1 MDYDSFKA
9 AYIKECQEIEKKL
22 VECGTGTNP
31 AGVGS
36 VAQPGAPTKKTEDSK
51 DVEASKAGA
60 KTKILGEGEKA
71 EEEKKGPS
79 EGEAVA
85 LAEAKKQTF
94 KQPTKV
100 AIPAGAK
107 KMPPK
112 ETPYKAKEV
121 KKGEKKVEVKG
132 PENTSDN
139 DGPVEKEGK
148 KGAQKAPKALSESAM
163 LRRALWKQVKDSV

>member
-9 AYIKECQEIEKKL
+9 TYIKECQEVQKKL
-22 VECGTGTNP
+22 AECDTKTNP

-36 VAQPGAPTKKTEDSK
+36 VAQPGNPTKKTEDSN
-51 DVEASKAGA
+51 DVEASKKAA
-60 KTKILGEGEKA
+60 KKEILGPNEA
-71 EEEKKGPS
+71 
-79 EGEAVA
+79 EAVA

-94 KQPTKV
+94 KQPPKV
-100 AIPAGAK
+100 AVPAGAK

-132 PENTSDN
+132 PENTADN
-139 DGPVEKEGK
+139 KGPVEKEGK